1 MGRTL
6 SPRTTLLASAGTFL
20 ALSVVTSSIGIVSP
34 WLTLNENQVLY
45 LFSTSAQ
52 VIAAVYG
59 LTLTG
64 FLFFRNELTREA
76 NEDETLEEPID
87 ELKSRYFKLLVFI
100 TGLVALSLFLA
111 NLAIS
116 HEASQR
122 THVTTVLINTG
133 QSAFAVAF
141 IAITLFVF
149 DVIAPQR
156 IERASQT
163 LQNELDP
170 SRGREVRGNL
180 EEFLRNYNQIE
191 ALLSDASLPYQSF
204 TTAYSQ
210 ARQPRKMSNT
220 RLADILFRSERI
232 SQSLHQRLRE
242 LITLRNAIIHG
253 AEPIVSQEIVATSAR
268 VLAELR
274 EALPSEER

>member
-6 SPRTTLLASAGTFL
+6 SPRTTLLASTGTFI
-20 ALSVVTSSIGIVSP
+20 ALSMITSAVGVASP

-45 LFSTSAQ
+45 LFSTTAQ

-100 TGLVALSLFLA
+100 TGLVALTLLLA

-116 HEASQR
+116 HETSPQSGL
-122 THVTTVLINTG
+122 TTILINTG

-141 IAITLFVF
+141 TAIALFVF

-156 IERASQT
+156 IERASQN

-170 SRGREVRGNL
+170 SRGREARGSL
-180 EEFLRNYNQIE
+180 EEFLRNYNQVEGLLAE
-191 ALLSDASLPYQSF
+191 AGEPYQSF
-204 TTAYSQ
+204 ATASAQ
-210 ARQPRKMSNT
+210 RLPRRMSNT

-232 SQSLHQRLRE
+232 SRSLHERLRE
-242 LITLRNAIIHG
+242 LITLRKIGRAH
-253 AEPIVSQEIVATSAR
+253 V
-268 VLAELR
+268 
-274 EALPSEER
+274 